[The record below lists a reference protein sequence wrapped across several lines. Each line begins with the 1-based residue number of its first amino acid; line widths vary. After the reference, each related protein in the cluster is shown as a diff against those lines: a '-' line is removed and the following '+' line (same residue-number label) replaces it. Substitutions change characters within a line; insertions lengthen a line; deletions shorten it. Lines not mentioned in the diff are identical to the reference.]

1 MSGRVSVLVVVSV
14 LGVAACGD
22 NRGGGGGGDGGAV
35 DAGEEPTVLR
45 VQARGAVERL
55 ASMYTQGLG
64 LYGFRWWN
72 SANALEAVIDYSVL
86 SGDDEFAWHA
96 PNTFEVNEEGEFINE
111 LYDDE
116 GWWALTWMKAYDMTG
131 DARYLAMSEV
141 IFEDIAGGWDDEC
154 GGGVWWSKDRDYKNA
169 ITNELF
175 LTIAARLYVRTEK
188 AEYLDWAEQ
197 EWAWFEASG
206 MLNGDGL
213 INDGLDDACAN
224 NGQTTW
230 TYNQGV
236 VLGGLVALA
245 EANGDESLV
254 EVAEAIA
261 DAAIAAELL
270 VGEDGV
276 LVEPCEP
283 DCGGDGPQ
291 FKGVFMRNLSALRVA
306 LEERGDKYEGFIAR
320 QAESIRE
327 HATSEF
333 DEIGLMWAGPF
344 DEPDVARQ
352 GAGMDAI
359 NAALALELAAE

>member
-1 MSGRVSVLVVVSV
+1 MLVLVLVLVSV
-14 LGVAACGD
+14 LGCGD
-22 NRGGGGGGDGGAV
+22 NRGGGAADGGV
-35 DAGEEPTVLR
+35 DAGVEPTVLR
-45 VQARGAVERL
+45 LQARGAVERL

-86 SGDDEFAWHA
+86 TGDDEFAWHA
-96 PNTFEVNEEGEFINE
+96 PNTFEVNAEGEFINE

-116 GWWALTWMKAYDMTG
+116 GWWALTWMKAYDMTA
-131 DARYLAMSEV
+131 DERYLAMSEV
-141 IFEDIAGGWDDEC
+141 IFEDIVGGWDDEC

-175 LTIAARLYVRTEK
+175 LTIAARLYVRTQKE
-188 AEYLDWAEQ
+188 EYLDWAEE

-224 NGQTTW
+224 NGATTW

-236 VLGGLVALA
+236 VLGGLVALS
-245 EANGDESLV
+245 EARGEVAADSALV
-254 EVAEAIA
+254 AQAEAIA
-261 DAAIAAELL
+261 DAALAADFL
-270 VGEDGV
+270 VGADGV

-291 FKGVFMRNLSALRVA
+291 FKGIFMRNLSALRVA
-306 LEERGDKYEGFIAR
+306 LGTRGEKYEGFIEA
-320 QAESIRE
+320 QATSIRE
-327 HATSEF
+327 NATSEF
-333 DEIGLMWAGPF
+333 DEIGLIWAGPF
-344 DEPDVARQ
+344 DEPEVARQ

-359 NAALALELAAE
+359 NAALALEE